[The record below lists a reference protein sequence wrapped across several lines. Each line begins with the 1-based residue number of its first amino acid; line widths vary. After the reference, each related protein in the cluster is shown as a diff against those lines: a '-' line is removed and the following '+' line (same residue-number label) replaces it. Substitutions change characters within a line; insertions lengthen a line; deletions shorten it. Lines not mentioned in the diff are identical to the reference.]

1 MVKVYIYHKSV
12 VFVSDG
18 DDYIKSII
26 NQDLLFNGMADDIIN
41 SNDGNDY
48 LNLEKIGGSVIL
60 TLDKD
65 GIGEKHN
72 AQKFIDFGY

>member
-1 MVKVYIYHKSV
+1 
-12 VFVSDG
+12 
-18 DDYIKSII
+18 
-26 NQDLLFNGMADDIIN
+26 MADDIIN
-41 SNDGNDY
+41 SNNGNDY

-72 AQKFIDFGY
+72 AQKFIDFGYQPQMQSLEQLINQENIII

>member
-1 MVKVYIYHKSV
+1 
-12 VFVSDG
+12 
-18 DDYIKSII
+18 
-26 NQDLLFNGMADDIIN
+26 MADDIIN

-48 LNLEKIGGSVIL
+48 LNLENIGGSVIL

-72 AQKFIDFGY
+72 AQKFIDFGYQPQMQSLEQLINQGNIII

>member
-1 MVKVYIYHKSV
+1 
-12 VFVSDG
+12 
-18 DDYIKSII
+18 
-26 NQDLLFNGMADDIIN
+26 MADDIIN

-72 AQKFIDFGY
+72 AQKFIDFWLSTTDAKFRTVNQSRKYYLKLIS

>member
-1 MVKVYIYHKSV
+1 
-12 VFVSDG
+12 
-18 DDYIKSII
+18 
-26 NQDLLFNGMADDIIN
+26 MADDIIN

-65 GIGEKHN
+65 GIGEKQN
-72 AQKFIDFGY
+72 AQKFIDVGY